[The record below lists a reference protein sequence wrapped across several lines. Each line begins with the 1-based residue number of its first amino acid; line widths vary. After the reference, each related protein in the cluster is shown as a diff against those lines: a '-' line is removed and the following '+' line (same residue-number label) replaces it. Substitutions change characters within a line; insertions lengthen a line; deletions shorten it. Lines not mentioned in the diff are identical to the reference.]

1 MDKRGIGDRLR
12 LYSGLVLL
20 FYVVGHLL
28 NHALGLV
35 SLEAMEAATA
45 ITIEPWR
52 TAPGTVLLGGAAL
65 VHVATG
71 LWSLYARRSLRLP
84 AWQLAQTALGLL
96 IPVLLVGHVLG
107 TRMLV
112 EVFDVDQSYALEL
125 FFLWAAYP
133 AFGITQTITLLV
145 VWVHACVGLHMWLR
159 LKPWYA
165 AEQRLAF
172 ALAIL
177 IPAAALAGFVAAGMR
192 VRALAADQEWLETL
206 FTTARVSPDMVP
218 WVVDWTFV
226 GQVGFLALF
235 AALFLGRAA
244 RALWRARSSRP
255 RLSYLD
261 HDAIR
266 IAPGMTVLEALRAA
280 GVPHASVCGGRG
292 RCSTCRVHIDAGGAT
307 LSPASGVEERV
318 LRRISAPASV
328 RLACQIRPTA
338 DLRVTPLLPA
348 TAGADDSFQ
357 RASHMRSDERAIT
370 VLFADLRGFTRL
382 AESRLPYDV
391 VFVLNRYRADM
402 ARAIEEAGGVVN
414 EFVGDGIMALFGLDG
429 PIDEGCRQAVRAA
442 HLMARNLVQ
451 LNQALA
457 TDLDEPLRMGMGI
470 HVGPVIVGE
479 MGYRGLKG
487 ITAVGDVVNT
497 ASRLEGKTKDFRVQ
511 LVVSEDVLT
520 RAGIDPRDGARHEVT
535 VRGRVE
541 PMHIRAI
548 ENA

>member
-20 FYVVGHLL
+20 LYVVGHLL

-52 TAPGTVLLGGAAL
+52 TAPGTVLLAGAAL
-65 VHVATG
+65 VHVATS

-125 FFLWAAYP
+125 FFLWSAYP

-145 VWVHACVGLHMWLR
+145 VWVHACIGLHMWLR

-218 WVVDWTFV
+218 WVIDWTFV

-235 AALFLGRAA
+235 AALFLGRVA
-244 RALWRARSSRP
+244 RALWQARSSRP
-255 RLSYLD
+255 RLRYLG
-261 HDAIR
+261 HDAIQ

-280 GVPHASVCGGRG
+280 GIAHASVCGGHG
-292 RCSTCRVHIDAGGAT
+292 RCSTCRVHIDAGGDA
-307 LSPASGVEERV
+307 LSPPSGVEERV

-328 RLACQIRPTA
+328 RLACQIRPPPPTFA
-338 DLRVTPLLPA
+338 SRRCCRPRRAPTTPSSARRTCAATSAPSRCCSRTCAASRGWRNRGCPMTWCSCSTA
-348 TAGADDSFQ
+348 TAPTW
-357 RASHMRSDERAIT
+357 RAP
-370 VLFADLRGFTRL
+370 
-382 AESRLPYDV
+382 SRKP
-391 VFVLNRYRADM
+391 AAWSTSSSAM
-402 ARAIEEAGGVVN
+402 ASWPCSVSTA
-414 EFVGDGIMALFGLDG
+414 
-429 PIDEGCRQAVRAA
+429 PSTRAA
-442 HLMARNLVQ
+442 ARRC
-451 LNQALA
+451 A
-457 TDLDEPLRMGMGI
+457 PPI
-470 HVGPVIVGE
+470 
-479 MGYRGLKG
+479 
-487 ITAVGDVVNT
+487 
-497 ASRLEGKTKDFRVQ
+497 
-511 LVVSEDVLT
+511 
-520 RAGIDPRDGARHEVT
+520 
-535 VRGRVE
+535 
-541 PMHIRAI
+541 
-548 ENA
+548 